1 MIKHIVAFSAKNPQ
15 DVPTIKE
22 ALEKMGSIPT
32 VRHWEVSRNAKRDS
46 LSKEMDVVIYSE
58 FDSWPDLEAFQAHP
72 TYQDTINIVRP
83 LRDQRIVIDYEI

>member
-1 MIKHIVAFSAKNPQ
+1 MIKHIVAFSAKNPD
-15 DVPTIKE
+15 DVPTIQE
-22 ALEKMGSIPT
+22 ALEKMGTIPT

-72 TYQDTINIVRP
+72 TYHRTIDVVRP

>member
-1 MIKHIVAFSAKNPQ
+1 MIKHIVAFSAKNPD
-15 DVPTIKE
+15 DVPTIQE
-22 ALEKMGSIPT
+22 ALEKMGAIPT

-46 LSKEMDVVIYSE
+46 LSKDMDVVIYSE

-72 TYQDTINIVRP
+72 TYQRTIDVVRP